1 MPRLGSHM
9 SIAGGLPLAVERARV
24 HRCDALQIFTKSS
37 NQWRARTLP
46 ASEIAEFRER
56 VEQASISPVVAHAS
70 YLINLAA
77 AEPILR
83 ERSILAFGEEIDRA
97 EALGLLGVVIH
108 PGSHTTSTEDEGIRL
123 VADGV
128 RRALRARARGRA
140 LVILEH
146 TAGQGTSL
154 GWRFEQLA
162 RMIEQLDGDP
172 RVAVCLDTC
181 HLWGAGYDLASDVGY
196 QATFDAFD
204 RLVGLDRLRVF
215 HVNDSKRPFASRR
228 DRHEHIGRGAI
239 GRAAFQRLL
248 NDPRFESLP
257 MILET
262 PKTEGRGP
270 TSVDKDPLDVRNL
283 RTLRALMARRR
294 EGR

>member
-1 MPRLGSHM
+1 M

-37 NQWRARTLP
+37 SQWRARTLP
-46 ASEIAEFRER
+46 PAEIAEFRDR
-56 VEQASISPVVAHAS
+56 VEQASIGPVVAHAS
-70 YLINLAA
+70 YLINLATT
-77 AEPILR
+77 EPVLR
-83 ERSILAFGEEIDRA
+83 ERSVIAFGEEIDRA

-108 PGSHTTSTEDEGIRL
+108 PGSYTTGTEDEGIRL
-123 VADGV
+123 VADAVRGV
-128 RRALRARARGRA
+128 LQSRPHGRA

-162 RMIEQLDGDP
+162 QMIDRLDGHP
-172 RVAVCLDTC
+172 RVGVCLDTC

-196 QATFDAFD
+196 QATFEAFE

-215 HVNDSKRPFASRR
+215 HVNDSKKPLGSRR
-228 DRHEHIGRGAI
+228 DRHEHIGKGTI
-239 GRAAFQRLL
+239 GRAAFRRLV
-248 NDPRFESLP
+248 NDPRFEALP

-270 TSVDKDPLDVRNL
+270 TRVVKDPLDVGNL
-283 RTLRALMARRR
+283 RTLRALMARTR

>member
-1 MPRLGSHM
+1 M

-46 ASEIAEFRER
+46 PAEIAEFRDSVER
-56 VEQASISPVVAHAS
+56 ASIGPVVAHAS

-77 AEPILR
+77 AEPFLR
-83 ERSILAFGEEIDRA
+83 ERSIMAFGEEIDRA

-128 RRALRARARGRA
+128 RRVLQARSRGRA
-140 LVILEH
+140 HVILEH

-162 RMIEQLDGDP
+162 RMIEHLDGHP
-172 RVAVCLDTC
+172 RVGVCLDTC
-181 HLWGAGYDLASDVGY
+181 HLWGAGYDLASEAGY
-196 QATFDAFD
+196 RSTFEAFE

-215 HVNDSKRPFASRR
+215 HVNDSKRPLGSRR
-228 DRHEHIGRGAI
+228 DRHEHIGQGTI
-239 GRAAFQRLL
+239 GRPAFRRLL
-248 NDPRFESLP
+248 NDARFGALP

-270 TSVDKDPLDVRNL
+270 ACVEKDPLDVRNL
-283 RTLRALMARRR
+283 RTLRALVARTRNAVR
-294 EGR
+294 